1 MPRHDALY
9 ELARR
14 ARAERS
20 LYIAEALADVIF
32 DSHQFIKRLFEGPD
46 AGRRARPV
54 RRVPAHQR

>member
-1 MPRHDALY
+1 MDNNEAIH

-14 ARAERS
+14 ARVERS
-20 LYIAEALADVIF
+20 LYIAEALSDVIF
-32 DSHQFIKRLFEGPD
+32 DIHQFIKRQFAGPD